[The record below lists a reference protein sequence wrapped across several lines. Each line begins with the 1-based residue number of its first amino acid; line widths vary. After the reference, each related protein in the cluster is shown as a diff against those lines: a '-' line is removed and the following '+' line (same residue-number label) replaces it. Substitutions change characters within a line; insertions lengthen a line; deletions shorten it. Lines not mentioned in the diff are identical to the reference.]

1 MSCRLILATVS
12 TVLLASACKTI
23 DPAHAEPAKITNPS
37 AETTAELTEVVS
49 TIFNDRPVTLAQDVL
64 TDTNI
69 LTIQI
74 AEHKKDGLPVMGRI
88 EEMPRQFQLLKHE
101 EGCYLFDS
109 QNDTLYPLQTV
120 ECEPIEL
127 P

>member
-1 MSCRLILATVS
+1 MRYGLILATVS

-23 DPAHAEPAKITNPS
+23 DPAHAEPAVITNPS

-101 EGCYLFDS
+101 DDCYLYDS

-120 ECEPIEL
+120 ECDILEL

>member
-1 MSCRLILATVS
+1 MVS

-23 DPAHAEPAKITNPS
+23 DPAHAEPAVITNPS

-49 TIFNDRPVTLAQDVL
+49 AIFNGRQVTLAQDVL

-74 AEHKKDGLPVMGRI
+74 AAHKKDGLPVMGRI
-88 EEMPRQFQLLKHE
+88 EEMPRQFQLLKYDDD
-101 EGCYLFDS
+101 CYLFDS

-120 ECEPIEL
+120 KCETIEL
-127 P
+127 PPKS

>member
-1 MSCRLILATVS
+1 MSFKTLLAMVS

-23 DPAHAEPAKITNPS
+23 EPDQAKPAVITNPS
-37 AETTAELTEVVS
+37 AETTAELTKVVS
-49 TIFNDRPVTLAQDVL
+49 TIYNGRPVTLAQDVL

-69 LTIQI
+69 LSIQI
-74 AEHKKDGLPVMGRI
+74 AEHKKDGLPVRGRI

-101 EGCYLFDS
+101 DDCYLYDS
-109 QNDTLYPLQTV
+109 QNDTLYPLSTV
-120 ECEPIEL
+120 QCETIEL

>member
-1 MSCRLILATVS
+1 MSNKLLLAMVS
-12 TVLLASACKTI
+12 MVLLASACKTI
-23 DPAHAEPAKITNPS
+23 DPAQAKPAVITNPS

-49 TIFNDRPVTLAQDVL
+49 TIFNGRPVTLAQDVL
-64 TDTNI
+64 TESNI
-69 LTIQI
+69 LSIQI

-109 QNDTLYPLQTV
+109 QNDTLYPLKTV
-120 ECEPIEL
+120 QCQAIEL

>member
-1 MSCRLILATVS
+1 MLS
-12 TVLLASACKTI
+12 TVLLASACKTL
-23 DPAHAEPAKITNPS
+23 DPAQAKPAIITNPS
-37 AETTAELTEVVS
+37 AETTAELSKVVS
-49 TIFNDRPVTLAQDVL
+49 TIFHGRPVTLAQDVL
-64 TDTNI
+64 TNTNI

-74 AEHKKDGLPVMGRI
+74 AEHKKDGLPVMGSI

-101 EGCYLFDS
+101 DGCYLFDS

-120 ECEPIEL
+120 QCQAIEL